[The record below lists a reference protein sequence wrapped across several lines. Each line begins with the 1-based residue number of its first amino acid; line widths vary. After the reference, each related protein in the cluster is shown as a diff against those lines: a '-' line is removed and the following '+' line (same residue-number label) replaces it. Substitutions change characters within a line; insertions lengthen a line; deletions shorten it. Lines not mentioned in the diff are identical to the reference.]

1 MRPAGGTSPA
11 PVIVRPNPPV
21 EIPAEEIEEK
31 ASPAVTVKTSGV
43 VVQKTSGVRGMKKSP
58 EKPTKK
64 CPLPSMKNYAWE
76 AAKTSGAWECW
87 FTPEKVSERGGKTYV
102 GYVGK
107 KLLAEWLS
115 ESEDKAELR
124 QLVAAWIGE
133 KEAAKG
139 NSLTRVRPP
148 QKPKNHREKRGEL

>member
-1 MRPAGGTSPA
+1 VDLAVTVAGAESSIPQVQMYA
-11 PVIVRPNPPV
+11 NPPV
-21 EIPAEEIEEK
+21 GISTEEDEEK
-31 ASPAVTVKTSGV
+31 TLSIEAKTSGV
-43 VVQKTSGVRGMKKSP
+43 GAAKNIRRKGRG
-58 EKPTKK
+58 K
-64 CPLPSMKNYAWE
+64 CPLPSMRNYAWE
-76 AAKTSGAWECW
+76 EAKTSGAWECW
-87 FTPEKVSERGGKTYV
+87 FTPKRTSERGGKTYI

-115 ESEDKAELR
+115 QSEDKAELR

-139 NSLTRVRPP
+139 NLLTRVRPP